1 MWDPCNGSRR
11 KNTQLDERVKA
22 AARAT
27 AVKHKGVKIMNY
39 EEFKKNVLRD
49 AENIAR
55 ELIGDDAEV
64 KIKCENVDGKELE
77 MLKVGYTSGCG
88 IGMNLRQLFDLY
100 QKMPVWPAMIKAL
113 KLHIHNLLINS
124 ICLKGL
130 KDAEDYQKAKEKL
143 VIIPKS
149 TKEMD
154 ILENSLGF
162 AMDDIPM
169 VVGLDTGV
177 KIEAECTQVTA
188 MLKKEVLDIWGVSKE
203 QVLVDAMVNQAEKD
217 KPVIMLL
224 GEYLTELDPA
234 FSCLHEDD
242 TPLYVVTT
250 ESQKDGAK
258 VISYPGFLDGVCEKL
273 GGDIYIIPVS
283 KHEVICLRDDLV
295 RGDNNI
301 SDFISKVN
309 RTTLLEDDVLSD
321 HPYHYE
327 KNTATFETMEAYRN
341 RNLT

>member
-1 MWDPCNGSRR
+1 
-11 KNTQLDERVKA
+11 
-22 AARAT
+22 
-27 AVKHKGVKIMNY
+27 MNY
-39 EEFKKNVLRD
+39 EEFKENVLKD

-64 KIKCENVDGKELE
+64 EIKCENVDGEEQE
-77 MLKVGYTSGCG
+77 MLKVGYPSGYG

-113 KLHIHNLLINS
+113 KLHIHNVLSLS
-124 ICLKGL
+124 IPLKGL
-130 KDAEDYQKAKEKL
+130 KDMVDYQKAKEKL

-162 AMDDIPM
+162 RMDDIPM
-169 VVGLDTGV
+169 VVGLDIGG
-177 KIEAECTQVTA
+177 KHVTA
-188 MLKKEVLDIWGVSKE
+188 MLKKEVLDIWGVSEE

-217 KPVIMLL
+217 KPVIMLI
-224 GEYLTELDPA
+224 GEMLAKLEPA

-258 VISYPGFLDGVCEKL
+258 VITYPGFLDSVCEKL

-283 KHEVICLRDDLV
+283 KHEVICVRDDLV
-295 RGDNNI
+295 GENNNI
-301 SDFISKVN
+301 SDFIPEVN
-309 RTTLLEDDVLSD
+309 RSKLMGDEVLSD
-321 HPYHYE
+321 HLYHYE
-327 KNTATFETMEAYRN
+327 KDTATFETVEAYRN